1 MNSSTGITGANHDK
15 GFFFSPFFASFFYV
29 FLLTHLPSL
38 YSLLLL
44 GLFTPFLFTSVSF
57 KATSLFRGDY
67 HCSAGLT
74 GISMLHLA
82 AALTVLP
89 MLRVPPALMRSQV
102 HVIIFGRILPFLGFT
117 VPSLLLP
124 KLGMENASGGKVR
137 SGKRLQGP
145 PFPTSHLQ

>member
-1 MNSSTGITGANHDK
+1 M
-15 GFFFSPFFASFFYV
+15 FFSPFFASFFHV

-44 GLFTPFLFTSVSF
+44 GLFFTPFLFTSVSF
-57 KATSLFRGDY
+57 NATSLFRGDY

-89 MLRVPPALMRSQV
+89 MLRVPPALMRSLDC
-102 HVIIFGRILPFLGFT
+102 LPRPGACHDIRQDTAL
-117 VPSLLLP
+117 SWLHC
-124 KLGMENASGGKVR
+124 
-137 SGKRLQGP
+137 
-145 PFPTSHLQ
+145 PFPTTAQARFGKCLRGQSALWNTVARPTFPNFSPSVMQ